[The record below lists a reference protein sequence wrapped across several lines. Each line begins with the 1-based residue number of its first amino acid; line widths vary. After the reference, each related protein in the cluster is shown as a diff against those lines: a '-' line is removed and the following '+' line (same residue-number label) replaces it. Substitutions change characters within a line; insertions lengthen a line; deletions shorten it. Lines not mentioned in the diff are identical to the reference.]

1 MIEELVKKIE
11 DSYYWD
17 VRFKTLDCNYFGDEE
32 KLDMLVFERDNELQR
47 ELLKRM

>member
-17 VRFKTLDCNYFGDEE
+17 VRFKTLDCNYFGDE
-32 KLDMLVFERDNELQR
+32 VRYVSI
-47 ELLKRM
+47 